1 MNWLNITTPIYKS
14 SNLNLMGSS
23 TDLIIKICKEFN
35 ADHYISGLGAKN
47 YLNEDKFEEHNIK
60 LTYLENKTV
69 RAYKQLYPDSGFLN
83 DLSSLDIIFNCGDEW
98 KNFLM

>member
-14 SNLNLMGSS
+14 SNLNLEGSS

-47 YLNEDKFEEHNIK
+47 YLNED
-60 LTYLENKTV
+60 LDSQKTLK
-69 RAYKQLYPDSGFLN
+69 RFDN
-83 DLSSLDIIFNCGDEW
+83 
-98 KNFLM
+98 